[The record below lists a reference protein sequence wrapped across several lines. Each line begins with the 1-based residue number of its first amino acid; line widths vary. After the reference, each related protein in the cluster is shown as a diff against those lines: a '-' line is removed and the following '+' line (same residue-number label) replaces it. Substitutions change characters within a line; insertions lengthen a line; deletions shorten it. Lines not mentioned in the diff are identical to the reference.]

1 MNQKVKDWEKA
12 SQLKEL
18 FSMSSSKT
26 DTSLTYP
33 TIEDFVEIKK
43 DKEALYHFSEIEQP
57 NAPIQKINRTESGQA
72 KVTVISGRIL
82 QAQLIEGSDLKSK
95 TLDMP
100 QHLLNHKPR
109 KVGEKIN
116 VKIIY
121 KGSRVEKLE
130 FISKSI

>member
-1 MNQKVKDWEKA
+1 
-12 SQLKEL
+12 
-18 FSMSSSKT
+18 MSSSKT